1 MENLVIQ
8 KTDEKLGVDFNAE
21 NGKLELSGSSY
32 PENTIEFFE
41 PIVNWISSYMLEV
54 TGSITMDFR
63 LDYLNSSSIK
73 FISDI
78 IDKLSLYS
86 SSGAE
91 VVVNWHYKED
101 DEDILE
107 MGEDLKEDTS
117 LTFNLIEED

>member
-1 MENLVIQ
+1 MENLII
-8 KTDEKLGVDFNAE
+8 EKDTETLGINFNAE
-21 NGKLELSGSSY
+21 TGVLEMKGSSY

-41 PIVNWISSYMLEV
+41 PVVHWISSYMLEI
-54 TGSITMDFR
+54 TGEIIMNFK

-86 SSGAE
+86 TSGAK
-91 VVVNWHYKED
+91 VVVNWYYDED
-101 DEDILE
+101 DDDIKE

-117 LTFNLIEED
+117 LNFNIISE